1 MPLRDGLAALVVIVV
16 WGMNFVVIKWGLTEI
31 PPLLLGAL
39 RFGFVAFPAVF
50 FIRRP
55 AIAWQVLLRYGAT
68 ISLGQFVFLFS
79 ALHLGMPAGL
89 ASVVLQSQAF
99 FTVVIAAFVFHEP
112 VRRQTIVGMVIAL
125 AGLVAIQQGAA
136 VGNMTL
142 IGFLMTLFAALSWAT
157 GNIVAKGVPKTETF
171 PLVVWGALV
180 PPLPFL
186 ALSLVFEGPQAM
198 LGSLQGI
205 SLQGVLVVAYLS
217 VGATLV
223 GYGLWGWLL
232 ARHPAS
238 LVAPLT
244 LLVPVLGLV
253 SASLLLGERL
263 SVLQWVGGG
272 VILLA
277 LVINSFG
284 GQLARRLRR
293 AGL

>member
-39 RFGFVAFPAVF
+39 RFGFVAIPAVF
-50 FIRRP
+50 FIRKP
-55 AIAWQVLLRYGAT
+55 AIPWQVVLRYGAT

-112 VRRQTIVGMVIAL
+112 VRRQTIVGMVFAL
-125 AGLVAIQQGAA
+125 AGLVAIHQGAA

-142 IGFLMTLFAALSWAT
+142 TGFLMTLLAALSWAT

-186 ALSLVFEGPQAM
+186 VLSLVFEGPQAIAD
-198 LGSLQGI
+198 SLQGI

-232 ARHPAS
+232 ARHPAG

-263 SVLQWVGGG
+263 TVLQWVGGG